1 MLGTPIEHL
10 VHKLKAFFSCNAE
23 VHFVYLFGSTVTGT
37 QNRFSDVDIAV
48 YLDNLALKPRAYPY
62 GYKAYLIAEL
72 MQLLKT
78 NRIDVVILNEATPF
92 LKYQVIRYGFPVYE
106 ISTQERIQFHVGALS
121 RYFDLLPILDVHLN
135 RPLFRE
141 AP

>member
-1 MLGTPIEHL
+1 MLGTGVEPL
-10 VHKLKAFFSCNAE
+10 VHKLKAYFSCTAE
-23 VHFVYLFGSTVTGT
+23 VHFVYLFGSMATGT

-48 YLDNLALKPRAYPY
+48 YVDSIGLGPRAYPY

-78 NRIDVVILNEATPF
+78 NRIDVVVLNEATPL

-106 ISTQERIQFHVGALS
+106 INPQERIQFQVSALS
-121 RYFDLLPILDVHLN
+121 RYFDLLPIFDVHLN

-141 AP
+141 AT